1 MDQQHVGAIFDEI
14 ADLLELQRDDP
25 FRIRAYRR
33 AAQALLY
40 VDESLQAV
48 ARRGGLE
55 DIAGIGKTLA
65 SEIRELLDTGQLGY
79 HDHLKSRVPEGL
91 PALLRLPSLTAR
103 QVRALWQQHRIT
115 SLNQLAQAYRARRTA
130 LEPATLAVLG
140 SDLVAWERA
149 ENRMLLGTA
158 LPRAQSLSDSL
169 ARLPAVQRIEITG
182 SIRRG
187 TALVGDI
194 NIIMGTNEPES
205 LIRYCRGQ
213 PEVSQVLD
221 STPTSTVMLIS
232 EGLRVS
238 LAAVRPEQFAAALLL
253 QTGSGSHAAAV
264 QQRAQRH
271 GWRLSEDT
279 AAEQEADLYELLGL
293 PCIAPELR
301 EGRGEIEA
309 AEAGN
314 LPHLVSQQDLLGD
327 FRVGSHWGDG
337 ANGLDAIAQA
347 GRRMGYQYV
356 TVCDAAYSPA
366 TGRGLSAD
374 DLEQQIASIE
384 MNNAA
389 SPDDFRLLA
398 GVEVDLSPDGEP
410 QGAVELLRACDLV
423 VAATRT
429 GLNEPRRQF
438 TRRLCKAMENP
449 FVHVLS
455 LPAARRPNEA
465 KMPPVDM
472 DAILETAAATRTCLE
487 INCQPLR
494 SGLTDAHV
502 RRAVEHG
509 VMLTLGS
516 GAQRIRDM
524 PSMTLGL
531 TTARRGWAEARHLL
545 NTRPLQAVR
554 QYLKGNSADRAST
567 KR

>member
-1 MDQQHVGAIFDEI
+1 MDQQHVSAIFDEI

-33 AAQALLY
+33 AAQELLY

-55 DIAGIGKTLA
+55 DIPGIGKTLA

-115 SLNQLAQAYRARRTA
+115 SLNQLAQAYRAQRTA

-140 SDLVAWERA
+140 SDLAAWERKQ
-149 ENRMLLGTA
+149 NRMLLGAA
-158 LPRAQSLSDSL
+158 LPRARSLSDSL
-169 ARLPAVQRIEITG
+169 ARLPAVQQIEITG

-187 TALVGDI
+187 APRVGDI
-194 NIIMGTNEPES
+194 NITMGTNEPES
-205 LIRYCRGQ
+205 LIQYCRGQ

-238 LAAVRPEQFAAALLL
+238 LSAVRPERFAAALLL
-253 QTGSGSHAAAV
+253 HTGSGSHAAAL
-264 QQRAQRH
+264 QQRAQLH
-271 GWRLSEDT
+271 GWRLDEDA
-279 AAEQEADLYELLGL
+279 AAEQETDIYELLGL

-314 LPHLVSQQDLLGD
+314 LPRLVSQQDLLGD

-337 ANGLDAIAQA
+337 ANGLDEMAQA
-347 GRRMGYQYV
+347 GRRLGYQYV

-374 DLEQQIASIE
+374 DLEQQIAAIE
-384 MNNAA
+384 LTNAA

-410 QGAVELLRACDLV
+410 QGAAGLLRACDV
-423 VAATRT
+423 VVGAART
-429 GLNEPRRQF
+429 GLNEPRRQL

-449 FVHVLS
+449 LVHVLS
-455 LPAARRPNEA
+455 LPAARQPSEP

-494 SGLTDAHV
+494 CGLTDIHV
-502 RRAVEHG
+502 RYAAERG

-516 GAQRIRDM
+516 GAQRVRDM
-524 PSMTLGL
+524 PSMALGL
-531 TTARRGWAEARHLL
+531 TAARRGWAEARHLL

-554 QYLKGNSADRAST
+554 QYLHGNSADKAPTR
-567 KR
+567 R